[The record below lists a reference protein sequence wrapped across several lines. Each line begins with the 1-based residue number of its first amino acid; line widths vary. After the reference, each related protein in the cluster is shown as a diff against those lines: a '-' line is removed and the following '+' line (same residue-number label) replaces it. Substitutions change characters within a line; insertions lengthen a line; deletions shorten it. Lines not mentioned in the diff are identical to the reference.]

1 MHRELVHPVVRAAT
15 RGEARARRTSGGCG
29 ISCGM
34 NFDARGRA
42 TDDARALEQV
52 KWFNISKGFGF
63 IIPNDGSEEIFVHQ
77 TALHSQGFRS
87 LKEVSAKRARANFE
101 NISEGEEATRMR
113 SVY

>member
-42 TDDARALEQV
+42 TDDARA
-52 KWFNISKGFGF
+52 
-63 IIPNDGSEEIFVHQ
+63 
-77 TALHSQGFRS
+77 RS
-87 LKEVSAKRARANFE
+87 SR
-101 NISEGEEATRMR
+101 
-113 SVY
+113 